1 MARGFFER
9 LKRAL
14 SRTRAKLA
22 GSLKTI
28 LPFGRHLDK
37 DAVDEIVDALVAADI
52 GPRAAMQI
60 AEDLREAFEAKEF
73 ADGDGML
80 AYLKED
86 MKKGLRGWEADIRFA
101 ESGPTVIVVTGV
113 NGAGKTTTIAK
124 LARMFLDQGRTV
136 LLAAGDTFRAAA
148 IEQLQIW
155 ARRLDIGIICHQS
168 GGDPAAVAFDAV
180 DAAAARKM
188 DVLIVDT
195 AGRLHT
201 KDNLMREL
209 GKIVRVIGKKMP
221 GAPHEVLLVLDATT
235 GQNAVTQAA
244 LFREVVGVTGIVLAK
259 MDGTAKG
266 GVVIGMRDRVDIPVK
281 FIGIGEKAE
290 DLTPFDPDEFVEA
303 LFAE

>member
-1 MARGFFER
+1 M
-9 LKRAL
+9 
-14 SRTRAKLA
+14 A
-22 GSLKTI
+22 GSLKAI
-28 LPFGRHLDK
+28 LPFGRNLDD

-52 GPRAAMQI
+52 GPRAAARM
-60 AEDLREAFEAKEF
+60 AEDLRGAFDEKEF
-73 ADGDGML
+73 TDGDGML

-86 MKKGLRGWEADIRFA
+86 MKRGLRGWEGDIRFA
-101 ESGPTVIVVTGV
+101 DTGPTVIVVTGV

-124 LARMFLDQGRTV
+124 LARLFLEQKRTV

-155 ARRLDIGIICHQS
+155 AKRLGVGIICHQS
-168 GGDPAAVAFDAV
+168 GGDPAAVAFDAL
-180 DAAAARKM
+180 DAAVARKI
-188 DVLIVDT
+188 DVLIIDT

-209 GKIVRVIGKKMP
+209 GKIVRVISKKLP
-221 GAPHEVLLVLDATT
+221 DAPHEVLLALDATT
-235 GQNAVTQAA
+235 GQNAVTQAT
-244 LFREVVGVTGIVLAK
+244 LFRDVVGVTGIILTK

-266 GVVIGMRDRVDIPVK
+266 GVVIGMRDRIDIPVK
-281 FIGIGEKAE
+281 FIGIGEQAE